1 MRDPF
6 VFARGIEGRSQAKE
20 ELDEIKKSQ
29 PEEPVPSIAE
39 AGAKELSEIA
49 SLGVNQDDVEKQKRI
64 QERFGSAITSKFFE
78 PSLKDTI
85 LEANESPA
93 SREHGG
99 LQDVYVLDVESSED
113 LEDYDEGREDRARQR
128 ILDKLD

>member
-1 MRDPF
+1 MIHTGRLQTDISSQGMRDPF

-49 SLGVNQDDVEKQKRI
+49 SLGVNQDDVEK
-64 QERFGSAITSKFFE
+64 
-78 PSLKDTI
+78 
-85 LEANESPA
+85 
-93 SREHGG
+93 
-99 LQDVYVLDVESSED
+99 
-113 LEDYDEGREDRARQR
+113 
-128 ILDKLD
+128 